1 MPAITARFSRL
12 REFSCPLQ
20 GHSENVRR
28 RRCRRPSARIRGSGA
43 SSRRRRQD
51 RIRHGR
57 GLFYRLNPA
66 AETTPQQNRGCSPVA
81 IRSPAISPA
90 NPHRP
95 PQAGRSEGLRRRVR
109 STNRRLHDPSRPR
122 PRAAGSRMTPNR
134 SRSLSQSGSL
144 QDPQDPL
151 FRPPRIHLSSF
162 EGTARLVLETQGVSR
177 APSSGKRP
185 SGAPT
190 RPPGAVGSG
199 RERPR
204 LSAAWSGTKGSPAG
218 GRGSTAAGGA
228 LSSRMIPPGRVGGP
242 KRTGGGAE
250 LPEAVS
256 PVETL
261 EPLTGRVGGS

>member
-1 MPAITARFSRL
+1 MAAIEAAILAADPAGFDRWGGL
-12 REFSCPLQ
+12 HP
-20 GHSENVRR
+20 
-28 RRCRRPSARIRGSGA
+28 CR
-43 SSRRRRQD
+43 
-51 RIRHGR
+51 
-57 GLFYRLNPA
+57 
-66 AETTPQQNRGCSPVA
+66 
-81 IRSPAISPA
+81 A

-95 PQAGRSEGLRRRVR
+95 PQARRWRGRRRAHR
-109 STNRRLHDPSRPR
+109 QLLDPSRSR
-122 PRAAGSRMTPNR
+122 SRAAGSRMTPNR

-162 EGTARLVLETQGVSR
+162 EDTARLVVETQGVSR

-250 LPEAVS
+250 LPEAVAT
-256 PVETL
+256 VETL
-261 EPLTGRVGGS
+261 EPLTGPVGGS